1 MPDIRVPRFFI
12 DAPSY
17 YNAIGEIQSINDS
30 DGYFFNTTKGL
41 SVDLQ
46 INNAQN
52 SVYAGET
59 IFNHHRAVSSI
70 NYFAVLGH
78 TFNDF
83 SNNKVN
89 FNMALDNIDVDNNIN
104 DTHYAGNNLDLAP
117 ITTYNCN
124 DENNGIGFRAENA
137 GSSIVRTTNET
148 ITGTNEPITL
158 FEGVQLRTEDGE
170 TRKVKFELG
179 ENANDKFNTRFGGF
193 SYGWTYTMP
202 HAPDMS
208 LSFDIEYD
216 GYDVTTT
223 KGGNT
228 LTNIRWNNSPLL
240 GFKPYHLWHEHGNDG
255 VNMAET
261 PTGRRVW
268 NLKFS
273 YFSRDDVFPMS
284 VDGTTKKRWSADDSA
299 GMYFYNYDNVGY
311 DQDGNQIE
319 ELQYLG
325 LKHNFYTRVVNGTLG
340 GALPFIFQ
348 PDSTIDDYAVC
359 RFEQNSFKFRQQAP
373 DLYEISVKIVE
384 TW

>member
-17 YNAIGEIQSINDS
+17 YNAIGEIQSIDDS

-41 SVDLQ
+41 SVDLATG
-46 INNAQN
+46 NAQN
-52 SVYAGET
+52 SVYAGQT
-59 IFNHHRAVSSI
+59 TFNHHRAVSSI

-78 TFNDF
+78 TFNNF
-83 SNNKVN
+83 SNNLVR
-89 FNMALDNIDVDNNIN
+89 FNMALDNIDADNNIN
-104 DTHYAGNNLDLAP
+104 NTHFIQDDPALNP
-117 ITTYNCN
+117 ITLYNCQGGISS
-124 DENNGIGFRAENA
+124 GIGFEAENT

-158 FEGVQLRTEDGE
+158 FEGVDLTTADGE
-170 TRKVKFELG
+170 VRQIRFQLG
-179 ENANDKFNTRFGGF
+179 ENANDKFDTRFGGF

-240 GFKPYHLWHEHGNDG
+240 GFKPYHLWHEHGNEG

-273 YFSRDDVFPMS
+273 YFSRDDVFPMGA
-284 VDGTTKKRWSADDSA
+284 DGTTKKRWSADDVS
-299 GMYFYNYDNVGY
+299 GMYFYNYDNVGLE
-311 DQDGNQIE
+311 NE

-348 PDSTIDDYAVC
+348 PDSTIDDYAIC

-373 DLYEISVKIVE
+373 DLYEVSVKIVE